1 MINVEKLTKTY
12 KRRISKKEGKIK
24 IINAVNNINL
34 NIKKGEIFGLIGPN
48 GAGKTTTL
56 KILSTLIIPD
66 NGSIIIDG
74 NDAIKEADIVRDK
87 ICLLS
92 GEFARSMYWRLTGLQ
107 NLEFFAKLRGIW
119 KPKKRIEELIEL
131 FNLEE
136 YKNERLM
143 KYSTGLKHKLAF
155 AVGLLHDPPI
165 LFLDE
170 PLTGIDPVTAFE
182 IKNLIKNSF
191 KDKTIIWA
199 SHNLYEIEEMCDR
212 ISLINNGKI
221 VLEGDPEILKKNY
234 WDHSK
239 IQITSNK
246 PDSFKSLKQAE
257 IKGNYIEIKTSDVK
271 KTFLEIMNL
280 VKDKDIDLIDIK
292 TMRPKLEEIFMEGVK
307 K

>member
-1 MINVEKLTKTY
+1 
-12 KRRISKKEGKIK
+12 
-24 IINAVNNINL
+24 
-34 NIKKGEIFGLIGPN
+34 
-48 GAGKTTTL
+48 
-56 KILSTLIIPD
+56 
-66 NGSIIIDG
+66 
-74 NDAIKEADIVRDK
+74 
-87 ICLLS
+87 
-92 GEFARSMYWRLTGLQ
+92 
-107 NLEFFAKLRGIW
+107 
-119 KPKKRIEELIEL
+119 
-131 FNLEE
+131 
-136 YKNERLM
+136 
-143 KYSTGLKHKLAF
+143 
-155 AVGLLHDPPI
+155 
-165 LFLDE
+165 
-170 PLTGIDPVTAFE
+170 
-182 IKNLIKNSF
+182 
-191 KDKTIIWA
+191 
-199 SHNLYEIEEMCDR
+199 MCDR